1 MTVTEEKMEKIRR
14 LEKLHG
20 VKVGERIK
28 LRIQSTLRDE
38 EVDSNGVHE
47 IRGKIYQ
54 LYERFVVIKTSF
66 GTHPSYNWMDFHR
79 WRAE

>member
-1 MTVTEEKMEKIRR
+1 MTEQKKEEIRR

-38 EVDSNGVHE
+38 EVDSDGVHE
-47 IRGKIYQ
+47 IWGKIYQ
-54 LYERFVVIKTSF
+54 LYERFVVNKTSF
-66 GTHPSYNWMDFHR
+66 GTHPSYFWSDFEK
-79 WRAE
+79 WRVE

>member
-1 MTVTEEKMEKIRR
+1 MTEQKRKEIRR

-20 VKVGERIK
+20 VKVGERIR

-38 EVDSNGVHE
+38 EVDSDGVHE

-66 GTHPSYNWMDFHR
+66 GTHPSYFWADFEK
-79 WRAE
+79 WRVG

>member
-1 MTVTEEKMEKIRR
+1 MTEQKKNEIRR

-38 EVDSNGVHE
+38 EVDSDRVHE

-54 LYERFVVIKTSF
+54 LYERFVVIKTNF
-66 GTHPSYNWMDFHR
+66 GTHHSYFWSDFEK
-79 WRAE
+79 WRVE

>member
-1 MTVTEEKMEKIRR
+1 MTEQKKQEIRR

-20 VKVGERIK
+20 VKVGERVK

-38 EVDSNGVHE
+38 EVDSDG
-47 IRGKIYQ
+47 GKVYQ
-54 LYERFVVIKTSF
+54 VYERFVVIKTSF
-66 GTHPSYNWMDFHR
+66 GTHPSYFWGDFEK

>member
-47 IRGKIYQ
+47 IRGKGYQ
-54 LYERFVVIKTSF
+54 VDERFVVIKTSF
-66 GTHPSYNWMDFHR
+66 GTHPSYIWSDFEK
-79 WRAE
+79 WKVE

>member
-54 LYERFVVIKTSF
+54 LY
-66 GTHPSYNWMDFHR
+66 
-79 WRAE
+79 

>member
-1 MTVTEEKMEKIRR
+1 MTEQKKKEIRQ

-38 EVDSNGVHE
+38 EVDSDGVHE

-54 LYERFVVIKTSF
+54 LYERFVVIKTNF
-66 GTHPSYNWMDFHR
+66 GTHPSYFWADFEK
-79 WRAE
+79 WRVGG

>member
-1 MTVTEEKMEKIRR
+1 MTEQKKNEIRR

-38 EVDSNGVHE
+38 EVDSDGVHE
-47 IRGKIYQ
+47 IRARSTRCMSG
-54 LYERFVVIKTSF
+54 L
-66 GTHPSYNWMDFHR
+66 W
-79 WRAE
+79 

>member
-1 MTVTEEKMEKIRR
+1 MTEQKKQEIRR

-38 EVDSNGVHE
+38 EVDSDGVHE
-47 IRGKIYQ
+47 IRGKVYQ
-54 LYERFVVIKTSF
+54 VYERFVVIKTSF
-66 GTHPSYNWMDFHR
+66 GTHPSFLWSDFLR

>member
-1 MTVTEEKMEKIRR
+1 MTEQKKKKIRR

-28 LRIQSTLRDE
+28 LRIQSTMRGE
-38 EVDSNGVHE
+38 EVDCNGVHE
-47 IRGKIYQ
+47 IRGKVYQ

-66 GTHPSYNWMDFHR
+66 WTQRRKRYASISMS
-79 WRAE
+79 WR

>member
-1 MTVTEEKMEKIRR
+1 MTEQKKNEIRR

-20 VKVGERIK
+20 VKVMERIR

-38 EVDSNGVHE
+38 EVDSDGVHE
-47 IRGKIYQ
+47 IRGKVYQ

-66 GTHPSYNWMDFHR
+66 WTHPSYFWADFEK
-79 WRAE
+79 WRV